1 MLIKAKGKRSL
12 QPQPQTK
19 RSIVEPFRT
28 GATDADPLLPLSFV
42 GCVYISCYLPQ
53 RRPLNLVGAS
63 RRWMACKKSILHR
76 PDVWFS
82 KATIC
87 RTQRR
92 RSSALSHCPE
102 RPTRRA
108 RKSLTHQASHSTHL
122 WHTSL
127 SCWWQRYFLSRP
139 LRGAAILGCTPIDIN
154 RPHRKDY
161 GTVTSS
167 LNWSCS
173 ASDLPRP
180 GPSSVLDPA
189 RTC

>member
-1 MLIKAKGKRSL
+1 
-12 QPQPQTK
+12 
-19 RSIVEPFRT
+19 
-28 GATDADPLLPLSFV
+28 
-42 GCVYISCYLPQ
+42 
-53 RRPLNLVGAS
+53 
-63 RRWMACKKSILHR
+63 MACKKSILHR

-154 RPHRKDY
+154 QPHRKDY
-161 GTVTSS
+161 GTVSSS
-167 LNWSCS
+167 LNLEPFSQRPAPTRAVENARPCKNMLADDGPLVNEGLGPNDGQS
-173 ASDLPRP
+173 AASNHSL
-180 GPSSVLDPA
+180 
-189 RTC
+189 